1 MQTITLQVHAGADGV
16 LKLEVPV
23 GIADVDY
30 DVVVVCTP
38 RAGSGDHSNGIPQ
51 HWQPVFLERVFG
63 GWQGEPL
70 ERAPQGEYEQRESLE

>member
-38 RAGSGDHSNGIPQ
+38 RAGNSVAPKTLAQLIGTIDDPTFVRH
-51 HWQPVFLERVFG
+51 
-63 GWQGEPL
+63 
-70 ERAPQGEYEQRESLE
+70 PQGEYEQREPLL